1 MDSLFFRT
9 LITKSLVPTE
19 TDDRFFE
26 GILTVQMK
34 DKQGEITITDEL
46 MKVLP
51 IWMDRGAPITDTH
64 SNRVVGKGINF
75 ARIELKGED
84 DEMLPAIKITGKIHK
99 NYELDND
106 IWGKIKSGEYK
117 GLSFGGATKADR
129 QPIRMKDGSIAYTLG
144 DLEHYEVAV
153 CADPAV
159 PLALITDYNPLAK
172 ASTMAEDLGNGKMLI
187 KCDKYG
193 CYVNK
198 DADLSEEDTF
208 DGKVS
213 KLVADGK
220 TKEQAEKIVGSFV
233 KSKPDDETGEQGLT
247 SEGNSDVETDAN
259 NHSMYNQ
266 DVNEDGSSGRR
277 NVAVKEDW
285 QGNGAPQ
292 PKEVKE
298 EEKDPYL
305 SAEARQKKKDLL
317 QPDGGLRGLG
327 GYNTSQQGADDIAQ
341 VSEVKSDKD
350 IKEENYIKNEK
361 EESDS
366 NMANELE
373 KKPEEEVKAEN
384 VDEEPKVEKTE
395 EDIEDKNKAFDAI
408 SVQLKA
414 IIDGQQSLGERI
426 KALETPTDLP
436 LVPKVSD
443 KDDIGAEVKAPDTY
457 QSNSRQAGLDDDKSG
472 EKKPEGDKGNL
483 AMQEKSLVNKSSHT
497 FTTETPRPNAALE
510 TIEKSSGKDYSPI
523 LKDAR
528 AGGFEGLSQV
538 AQNILAGKY
547 YRPTSDEVGTY

>member
-1 MDSLFFRT
+1 MDGWFFRT
-9 LITKSLVPTE
+9 LITKSLVPTN

-75 ARIELKGED
+75 ARIEIKGED
-84 DEMLPAIKITGKIHK
+84 NEMLPAIKITGKIHK

-106 IWGKIKSGEYK
+106 IWEKITTGEYK

-129 QPIRMKDGSIAYTLG
+129 QPVRMKDGSIAYTLG

-193 CYVNK
+193 CYVDK
-198 DADLSEEDTF
+198 DADLTEEDTF
-208 DGKVS
+208 DGKVQ
-213 KLVADGK
+213 KLIADGK
-220 TKEQAEKIVGSFV
+220 SKEQAEKIVGSFV
-233 KSKPDDETGEQGLT
+233 KGDQGR
-247 SEGNSDVETDAN
+247 EGNSDAETDGN

-266 DVNEDGSSGRR
+266 DVDPDTSSGRN
-277 NVAVKEDW
+277 NVAIKEQW
-285 QGNGAPQ
+285 EGNGSPQ
-292 PKEVKE
+292 PKKIE
-298 EEKDPYL
+298 EEKT
-305 SAEARQKKKDLL
+305 KDGSV
-317 QPDGGLRGLG
+317 QGGLRGLG

-341 VSEVKSDKD
+341 ISEVKEAKH

-361 EESDS
+361 QDSDS
-366 NMANELE
+366 NMADENF
-373 KKPEEEVKAEN
+373 KKPEEEVKAEEKIE
-384 VDEEPKVEKTE
+384 DEPKVEKTE
-395 EDIEDKNKAFDAI
+395 EDVEDKNKAFDAI
-408 SVQLKA
+408 SEQLKA
-414 IIDGQQSLGERI
+414 IINGQKSLGERI

-436 LVPKVSD
+436 LTPKVSD
-443 KDDIGAEVKAPDTY
+443 KDDIGAEVKVPDTY
-457 QSNSRQAGLDDDKSG
+457 QSNSVQAGLDDDKSG
-472 EKKPEGDKGNL
+472 EKKPEGDKGL

-510 TIEKSSGKDYSPI
+510 TLEKSSGKDYSPI

-528 AGGFEGLSQV
+528 AAGFEGLSQV

>member
-1 MDSLFFRT
+1 
-9 LITKSLVPTE
+9 
-19 TDDRFFE
+19 
-26 GILTVQMK
+26 
-34 DKQGEITITDEL
+34 
-46 MKVLP
+46 
-51 IWMDRGAPITDTH
+51 
-64 SNRVVGKGINF
+64 
-75 ARIELKGED
+75 
-84 DEMLPAIKITGKIHK
+84 
-99 NYELDND
+99 LDND

-117 GLSFGGATKADR
+117 GLSFGGATKAER

-198 DADLSEEDTF
+198 DADLTEEDTF

-233 KSKPDDETGEQGLT
+233 KGEQGTT
-247 SEGNSDVETDAN
+247 SEGNSDSEMDGN
-259 NHSMYNQ
+259 HHSMYNQ

-277 NVAVKEDW
+277 NVAVKEEW
-285 QGNGAPQ
+285 QGTGAPQ
-292 PKEVKE
+292 PKEVKDE
-298 EEKDPYL
+298 EDDKD
-305 SAEARQKKKDLL
+305 KKKDLQ

-341 VSEVKSDKD
+341 VSEVKEKD
-350 IKEENYIKNEK
+350 INEENYIKNENQ
-361 EESDS
+361 ESDS

-373 KKPEEEVKAEN
+373 KKPEEEVKAEI

-395 EDIEDKNKAFDAI
+395 EEVEDKNKAFDAI

-414 IIDGQQSLGERI
+414 IIDGQKSLGDRI

-483 AMQEKSLVNKSSHT
+483 AMQEKALVNKASHT

-528 AGGFEGLSQV
+528 ANGFEGLSQV

-547 YRPTSDEVGTY
+547 YTPTSDEVGTY